1 MGVIVVLKCTRK
13 RRAGFHLPFGTQDF
27 QHFVAHG
34 DTVGIP
40 PTQCFLNEAPD
51 LLSNAALLSGLCNV
65 A

>member
-1 MGVIVVLKCTRK
+1 MVLKFTRK

-27 QHFVAHG
+27 QHFWRT